1 MTPIS
6 KDADFKHPED
16 GMYMIEPVGEH
27 LEREGRVM
35 EVIDSAAVVSIVE
48 NFNAAAQAENFSG
61 LLVDHEHFKHDLQ
74 KETIAYGWLM
84 GLQGR
89 ADGIYGQIRW
99 TATGQAAVD
108 GGDYRDAAALLA
120 EPPKQWQAPLPL
132 DKIAN
137 AHIES
142 ARKLREALWP
152 WLVQQHDLSLTAA
165 EREAG
170 GTADYFRIF
179 HSRISPRYW
188 RELLART
195 LRRDAGAEDWN
206 RLEIYLPE
214 RPAAKEAAARMVT
227 AALAEEFGAVES
239 FINACGNPA
248 APSKT
253 EQRAVW
259 TLALEK
265 YASLVSSGMPDKQAA
280 RRVRSFLFAKAPFL
294 ASTRDA
300 LLKAF
305 DRKREALEHSAGDPK
320 ALRDG
325 REQNGDR
332 FDLPADDRDR
342 LIHRA
347 VFYYRGDVVPA
358 WRDLLKSGFS
368 EPVRER
374 YFGKAA
380 SKSHV
385 PTSVKD
391 SVSSE
396 VEILT
401 VMHQGPRAYDSIKG
415 YVDRSY
421 EGIASLKCMSADDFT
436 MPVYYYVP
444 DGKGWFVLTRG
455 QILIFTDFRALR
467 ILGWSMQP
475 DRNYSSLTI
484 RSLCTHVFAEHGVP
498 SVLQFERGI
507 WESSSLIKGRD
518 PAPFEFTEVVQGLR
532 EFGIRFIHSIRPRS
546 KTVKR
551 IGGLVQDLMEAEP
564 GYCGRNER
572 VDAPETLRKQMAEV
586 EARKVHPSR
595 YFYSYEDW
603 HRRFGEIV
611 NQYNA
616 APQQG
621 RILCGM
627 SPDEALAK
635 LADTDDPPMQFSAGL
650 RYLLAHDKRPAKVT
664 LNGVT
669 FQVGRQKFNYRGKE
683 IAHLVGQDVLAW
695 FDPENP
701 ETLTV
706 TDMQRRNPICVAR
719 AHEVSALECVTD
731 PDSGRLAQELRR
743 VAAQGSYMK
752 ARFTAVK
759 SKFPMPQRV
768 AIADAHTAQ
777 LGQEF
782 DHLKTAQ
789 KEKTVR
795 VDRMRRQAN
804 RLDIPA
810 VMVDDDPETQ
820 RGLELM
826 AEAEREHQRG
836 QKEAKVYQLDPTKQF
851 NPKGNES

>member
-1 MTPIS
+1 MLS
-6 KDADFKHPED
+6 
-16 GMYMIEPVGEH
+16 
-27 LEREGRVM
+27 
-35 EVIDSAAVVSIVE
+35 
-48 NFNAAAQAENFSG
+48 
-61 LLVDHEHFKHDLQ
+61 
-74 KETIAYGWLM
+74 
-84 GLQGR
+84 
-89 ADGIYGQIRW
+89 
-99 TATGQAAVD
+99 
-108 GGDYRDAAALLA
+108 
-120 EPPKQWQAPLPL
+120 EPPKQWQPPLPL
-132 DKIAN
+132 DKITD

-142 ARKLREALWP
+142 ARKLREALRP
-152 WLVQQHDLSLTAA
+152 WLAQQHDTTLATKEL
-165 EREAG
+165 EARG
-170 GTADYFRIF
+170 VADYARVFGHHITG
-179 HSRISPRYW
+179 RYW
-188 RELLART
+188 RELFARIV
-195 LRRDAGAEDWN
+195 RRDNGAGDWN

-214 RPAAKEAAARMVT
+214 RPTAKEAPARMVT
-227 AALAEEFGAVES
+227 EALAEEFGAIEG

-248 APSKT
+248 EPSKT

-265 YASLVSSGMPDKQAA
+265 YASLVSSGMPAKRAA
-280 RRVRSFLFAKAPFL
+280 RRMRSFLFAKAPFL
-294 ASTRDA
+294 AATRDA

-305 DRKREALEHSAGDPK
+305 DRKREALENSAGDPK
-320 ALRDG
+320 ALCDG
-325 REQNGDR
+325 REQNGER

-347 VFYYRGDVVPA
+347 VFYYRGDVAPA
-358 WRDLLKSGFS
+358 WRDLVKAGFS
-368 EPVRER
+368 EPVRQR

-385 PTSVKD
+385 PTSVMD
-391 SVSSE
+391 SVGSE

-401 VMHQGPRAYDSIKG
+401 VMYQGPRAFDSITG
-415 YVDRSY
+415 HVDRSY

-444 DGKGWFVLTRG
+444 DGKGWFILTRG
-455 QILIFTDFRALR
+455 QILLFSDFRALR
-467 ILGWSMQP
+467 IIGWSMQP

-498 SVLQFERGI
+498 SVLAFERGI
-507 WESSSLIKGRD
+507 WQSSSLIKGRD

-532 EFGIRFIHSIRPRS
+532 EFGIKFIHSIRPRS
-546 KTVKR
+546 KTVER

-586 EARKVHPSR
+586 EARKVHPSK
-595 YFYSYEDW
+595 YFYSYGDW
-603 HRRFGEIV
+603 HRRFGEVV

-616 APQQG
+616 APQEG
-621 RILCGM
+621 RILAGM

-635 LADTDDPPMQFSAGL
+635 LADVEDPPMQFSAGL

-669 FQVGRQKFNYRGKE
+669 LQVGKQKFNYRGNE

-701 ETLTV
+701 EALVV
-706 TDMQRRNPICVAR
+706 TDMQRRNPITVGR
-719 AHEVSALECVTD
+719 SNEVNALECVTD

-743 VAAQGSYMK
+743 VAGQASYMK

-759 SKFPMPQRV
+759 SKFPMPQRR
-768 AIADAHTAQ
+768 ALADVLTLQ
-777 LGQEF
+777 LGQQIEEQ
-782 DHLKTAQ
+782 KTAR

-795 VDRMRRQAN
+795 VDRMRRQAQ
-804 RLDIPA
+804 RMEIPS

-826 AEAEREHQRG
+826 AEAERDYQRG
-836 QKEAKVYQLDPTKQF
+836 EREPKVYQLDPTKTF
-851 NPKGNES
+851 NPKGQES

>member
-1 MTPIS
+1 MV
-6 KDADFKHPED
+6 
-16 GMYMIEPVGEH
+16 GGIE
-27 LEREGRVM
+27 
-35 EVIDSAAVVSIVE
+35 
-48 NFNAAAQAENFSG
+48 AAAWS
-61 LLVDHEHFKHDLQ
+61 VDQLPES
-74 KETIAYGWLM
+74 
-84 GLQGR
+84 
-89 ADGIYGQIRW
+89 IRKRLS
-99 TATGQAAVD
+99 QEAAR
-108 GGDYRDAAALLA
+108 GSYRDAAALLA

-132 DKIAN
+132 GKISD
-137 AHIES
+137 AHIEG
-142 ARKLREALWP
+142 ARKLREALRP
-152 WLVQQHDLSLTAA
+152 WLVQQRDTTLASKDM
-165 EREAG
+165 EARG
-170 GTADYFRIF
+170 VADYARVFGHRITG
-179 HSRISPRYW
+179 RYW
-188 RELLART
+188 RELFART
-195 LRRDAGAEDWN
+195 VRRDNGAEDWN
-206 RLEIYLPE
+206 RIESYLPE
-214 RPAAKEAAARMVT
+214 RPAAKETPARMVRE
-227 AALAEEFGAVES
+227 ALAEEFGVIDN
-239 FINACGNPA
+239 FISACGNPA

-253 EQRAVW
+253 EQRAIW
-259 TLALEK
+259 TLALDK

-305 DRKREALEHSAGDPK
+305 DRKLEALEHSAGDPK

-347 VFYYRGDVVPA
+347 VFYYRGDVAPA
-358 WRDLLKSGFS
+358 WRDLVKAGFS
-368 EPVRER
+368 EPVRQR

-385 PTSVKD
+385 PGSVMD

-401 VMHQGPRAYDSIKG
+401 VMHQGPRAFDSITG
-415 YVDRSY
+415 HVDRSY

-444 DGKGWFVLTRG
+444 DGKGWFILTRG
-455 QILIFTDFRALR
+455 QILLFTDFRTLR
-467 ILGWSMQP
+467 IIGRSMQP
-475 DRNYSSLTI
+475 ERNYSSLTI

-546 KTVKR
+546 KTVER

-586 EARKVHPSR
+586 EARKVHPCK
-595 YFYSYEDW
+595 YFYSYENWDK
-603 HRRFGEIV
+603 RFGEIV
-611 NQYNA
+611 KQYNA

-621 RILCGM
+621 RILAGL
-627 SPDEALAK
+627 SPNEAFVK
-635 LADTDDPPMQFSAGL
+635 FADADDPPMQFNAEL
-650 RYLLAHDKRPAKVT
+650 RYLLANDKRPAKVT

-669 FQVGRQKFNYRGKE
+669 FQVGKQKFNYRGKE

-701 ETLTV
+701 ETLVV

-719 AHEVSALECVTD
+719 SKEVSALECVTD

-743 VAAQGSYMK
+743 VTGQASYMK
-752 ARFTAVK
+752 ARFEAVK
-759 SKFPMPQRV
+759 SVAPMPQRR
-768 AIADAHTAQ
+768 ALADVRTLQ
-777 LGQEF
+777 LGQQIEEQ
-782 DHLKTAQ
+782 KTAQ

-804 RLDIPA
+804 RMDIPA
-810 VMVDDDPETQ
+810 VMIDDDPETQ
-820 RGLELM
+820 RGLELL
-826 AEAEREHQRG
+826 AEAERDHQRG
-836 QKEAKVYQLDPTKQF
+836 QKEAKVYQIDPTKTF
-851 NPKGNES
+851 NPKPAKEGDEI

>member
-1 MTPIS
+1 MNPPANNLLRPAGAFTAARIAACLGTSPQAVRNRLLDTPATGVRIV
-6 KDADFKHPED
+6 
-16 GMYMIEPVGEH
+16 GGIE
-27 LEREGRVM
+27 
-35 EVIDSAAVVSIVE
+35 
-48 NFNAAAQAENFSG
+48 AAAWSVVKLPESLRKRLDEEARRHS
-61 LLVDHEHFKHDLQ
+61 
-74 KETIAYGWLM
+74 
-84 GLQGR
+84 
-89 ADGIYGQIRW
+89 
-99 TATGQAAVD
+99 
-108 GGDYRDAAALLA
+108 YRDAAALLA
-120 EPPKQWQAPLPL
+120 EPPKQWQPPLPL
-132 DKIAN
+132 DKIAD
-137 AHIES
+137 AHIEG
-142 ARKLREALWP
+142 ARKLREALRP
-152 WLVQQHDLSLTAA
+152 WLVQQHDTSLATKDL
-165 EREAG
+165 ETRG
-170 GTADYFRIF
+170 VADYARVFGHRITG
-179 HSRISPRYW
+179 RYW

-195 LRRDAGAEDWN
+195 LRRDNGAEDLN
-206 RLEIYLPE
+206 RLEIFLPE
-214 RPAAKEAAARMVT
+214 RPSAKDAPARMVT

-294 ASTRDA
+294 ASTRNA

-325 REQNGDR
+325 REQNGEW
-332 FDLPADDRDR
+332 FDMPADDRDM

-347 VFYYRGDVVPA
+347 VFYYRGDVAPA
-358 WRDLLKSGFS
+358 WRDLLKTGFS
-368 EPVRER
+368 EPVRQR

-385 PTSVKD
+385 PGSVMD

-436 MPVYYYVP
+436 MPVYYYVS
-444 DGKGWFVLTRG
+444 DGKGWFNLTRG

-546 KTVKR
+546 KTVER
-551 IGGLVQDLMEAEP
+551 IGGLVQDLMEAEL

-586 EARKVHPSR
+586 EARKVHPAR
-595 YFYSYEDW
+595 YFHSYEDW
-603 HRRFGEIV
+603 QLRFGEIV

-621 RILCGM
+621 RILAGL

-635 LADTDDPPMQFSAGL
+635 LADADDPPMQLNAGL
-650 RYLLAHDKRPAKVT
+650 RYLLAHDKRTAKVT

-669 FQVGRQKFNYRGKE
+669 FQVGKQKFNYRGKE

-701 ETLTV
+701 ETLVV

-719 AHEVSALECVTD
+719 SKEVSALECVTD

-752 ARFTAVK
+752 TRFTAVK
-759 SKFPMPQRV
+759 SKFPMPQRRPL
-768 AIADAHTAQ
+768 ADVRTLQ
-777 LGQEF
+777 LGQQIEEQ
-782 DHLKTAQ
+782 KTAQ

-804 RLDIPA
+804 RMDIPA

>member
-1 MTPIS
+1 M
-6 KDADFKHPED
+6 
-16 GMYMIEPVGEH
+16 
-27 LEREGRVM
+27 
-35 EVIDSAAVVSIVE
+35 
-48 NFNAAAQAENFSG
+48 NAAGNNHLAPAGAFTAARFAACLGTSPQAVRKG
-61 LLVDHEHFKHDLQ
+61 LLD
-74 KETIAYGWLM
+74 TP
-84 GLQGR
+84 
-89 ADGIYGQIRW
+89 
-99 TATGQAAVD
+99 ATGIRIIGGLEAAAWSLD
-108 GGDYRDAAALLA
+108 RIPESLRKRLDEEALRHSYRDAAAMLA
-120 EPPKQWQAPLPL
+120 EPPKLWEPPLPL
-132 DKIAN
+132 DKIAES
-137 AHIES
+137 HIDS
-142 ARKLREALWP
+142 AQKLREALRP
-152 WLVQQHDLSLTAA
+152 WLVQQHSTSLATKDL
-165 EREAG
+165 EARG
-170 GTADYFRIF
+170 VADYARVFGHRITG
-179 HSRISPRYW
+179 RYW
-188 RELLART
+188 RELFART
-195 LRRDAGAEDWN
+195 VRRDNGAENWN
-206 RLEIYLPE
+206 RLELYLPE
-214 RPAAKEAAARMVT
+214 RPAAKESPARMVT
-227 AALAEEFGAVES
+227 EALAEEFGAIEG

-248 APSKT
+248 DPSKI

-265 YASLVSSGMPDKQAA
+265 YASLVSSGMPGKQAA
-280 RRVRSFLFAKAPFL
+280 RRVRSFLFAKASFL

-305 DRKREALEHSAGDPK
+305 DRKREALERSAGDTK

-325 REQNGDR
+325 REQNGER
-332 FDLPADDRDR
+332 FDLPVDDRDK

-347 VFYYRGDVVPA
+347 VFYYRGDVAPA
-358 WRDLLKSGFS
+358 WRDLVKAGFS
-368 EPVRER
+368 EPVRQR

-385 PTSVKD
+385 PSSVMD
-391 SVSSE
+391 SVGSE

-401 VMHQGPRAYDSIKG
+401 VMHQGPRAFDSITG
-415 YVDRSY
+415 HVDRSY

-444 DGKGWFVLTRG
+444 DGKGWFILTRG
-455 QILIFTDFRALR
+455 QILLFSDFRALR
-467 ILGWSMQP
+467 IIGWSMQP

-498 SVLQFERGI
+498 SVLAFERGI

-532 EFGIRFIHSIRPRS
+532 EFGIKFIHSIRPRS
-546 KTVKR
+546 KTVER

-586 EARKVHPSR
+586 EARKVHPSK

-621 RILCGM
+621 RILAGM
-627 SPDEALAK
+627 SPDEALVK
-635 LADTDDPPMQFSAGL
+635 LADVEDPPMQFSAGL
-650 RYLLAHDKRPAKVT
+650 RYLLAHDKRAAKVT

-669 FQVGRQKFNYRGKE
+669 FQVGKQKFNYRGNE

-701 ETLTV
+701 ETLVV
-706 TDMQRRNPICVAR
+706 TDIQRRNPICVAR
-719 AHEVSALECVTD
+719 SKEVSALECVTD

-743 VAAQGSYMK
+743 VAGQASYMK

-759 SKFPMPQRV
+759 SKFPMPQRH
-768 AIADAHTAQ
+768 AIADVRTLQ
-777 LGQEF
+777 LGQQIE
-782 DHLKTAQ
+782 DQKTAR

-795 VDRMRRQAN
+795 IDRMRRQAN
-804 RLDIPA
+804 RMEIPA
-810 VMVDDDPETQ
+810 VMVDDDPDTQ
-820 RGLELM
+820 RGLELL

-836 QKEAKVYQLDPTKQF
+836 RGNEPAAAKVYQLDSDKVFTPKPDT
-851 NPKGNES
+851 KGNHL

>member
-1 MTPIS
+1 M
-6 KDADFKHPED
+6 
-16 GMYMIEPVGEH
+16 EPPANNLCPPAGAFT
-27 LEREGRVM
+27 
-35 EVIDSAAVVSIVE
+35 AARIGACLGTSPQAVRKRLLDIPATGSRIIGGVE
-48 NFNAAAQAENFSG
+48 AAAWS
-61 LLVDHEHFKHDLQ
+61 VDRLPESLRKRLD
-74 KETIAYGWLM
+74 E
-84 GLQGR
+84 
-89 ADGIYGQIRW
+89 
-99 TATGQAAVD
+99 QAA
-108 GGDYRDAAALLA
+108 GCCYRDAAAMLA
-120 EPPKQWQAPLPL
+120 EPPKQWQPPLPL
-132 DKIAN
+132 DKIAD
-137 AHIES
+137 AHIED
-142 ARKLREALWP
+142 ARKLREALRP
-152 WLVQQHDLSLTAA
+152 WLVQQDDAA
-165 EREAG
+165 LAG
-170 GTADYFRIF
+170 KALETKGLADYARVFGHRITG
-179 HSRISPRYW
+179 RYW

-195 LRRDAGAEDWN
+195 VRRDNGAGDWS
-206 RLEIYLPE
+206 RLELYLPE
-214 RPAAKEAAARMVT
+214 RPAPKEAAARVVT
-227 AALAEEFGAVES
+227 EALAEEFGAIEN

-248 APSKT
+248 EPSKT
-253 EQRAVW
+253 EQRAIW

-265 YASLVSSGMPDKQAA
+265 YASLVSGGMPAKRAA
-280 RRVRSFLFAKAPFL
+280 RRVRSFLFAKAAFL
-294 ASTRDA
+294 APTRDA

-305 DRKREALEHSAGDPK
+305 DRKREALERSAGDPK

-325 REQNGDR
+325 REQNGER

-347 VFYYRGDVVPA
+347 VFYYRGDVAPA
-358 WRDLLKSGFS
+358 WRDLVKAGFS
-368 EPVRER
+368 EPVQQR
-374 YFGKAA
+374 YSGKAA

-385 PTSVKD
+385 PSSVMD
-391 SVSSE
+391 SVGSE

-401 VMHQGPRAYDSIKG
+401 VMHQGPRAFDAIKG

-455 QILIFTDFRALR
+455 QILLFTDFRTLR
-467 ILGWSMQP
+467 IIGWSMQP

-498 SVLQFERGI
+498 SVLQFECGI

-532 EFGIRFIHSIRPRS
+532 EFGIKFIHSIRPRS
-546 KTVKR
+546 KTVER

-572 VDAPETLRKQMAEV
+572 EDAPETLRKQMAEV
-586 EARKVHPSR
+586 EARKVHPSK

-621 RILCGM
+621 RILAGM
-627 SPDEALAK
+627 SPDEALVK
-635 LADTDDPPMQFSAGL
+635 LADADDPPMQFSAGL
-650 RYLLAHDKRPAKVT
+650 RYLLAHDKRSAKVT

-669 FQVGRQKFNYRGKE
+669 FQVGKQKFNYRGNE

-701 ETLTV
+701 ETLVV

-719 AHEVSALECVTD
+719 SMEVSALECVTD

-743 VAAQGSYMK
+743 VAGQASHMK

-759 SKFPMPQRV
+759 SKFPMPQRR
-768 AIADAHTAQ
+768 ALADARTVQ
-777 LGQEF
+777 LGQQIEEQ
-782 DHLKTAQ
+782 KTAR

-795 VDRMRRQAN
+795 VDRMRRQAQ
-804 RLDIPA
+804 RMEIPA

-820 RGLELM
+820 RGLDLL
-826 AEAEREHQRG
+826 AEAESDHQRG
-836 QKEAKVYQLDPTKQF
+836 RKQAAATPQVYPLDPSKTF
-851 NPKGNES
+851 TPKPAKEGDEL

>member
-1 MTPIS
+1 MNQPANKLCAPASAFTAARIGACLGTSPQAVRKRLLDTPATGIRII
-6 KDADFKHPED
+6 
-16 GMYMIEPVGEH
+16 GG
-27 LEREGRVM
+27 LE
-35 EVIDSAAVVSIVE
+35 
-48 NFNAAAQAENFSG
+48 AAAWSIDQLPKSLRKRIDEEACRRNC
-61 LLVDHEHFKHDLQ
+61 
-74 KETIAYGWLM
+74 
-84 GLQGR
+84 
-89 ADGIYGQIRW
+89 
-99 TATGQAAVD
+99 
-108 GGDYRDAAALLA
+108 RDAAALLA

-132 DKIAN
+132 DKIAD
-137 AHIES
+137 AHIEG
-142 ARKLREALWP
+142 AQKLREALRP
-152 WLVQQHDLSLTAA
+152 WLVQQQDTTL
-165 EREAG
+165 AG
-170 GTADYFRIF
+170 KALEMKGLADYARVFGHRITG
-179 HSRISPRYW
+179 RYW

-195 LRRDAGAEDWN
+195 VRRDSGAGDWN

-214 RPAAKEAAARMVT
+214 RPAPKEAAARVVT
-227 AALAEEFGAVES
+227 EALAEEFGAVER

-248 APSKT
+248 VPSKT

-265 YASLVSSGMPDKQAA
+265 YASLVSTGTPAKRAA
-280 RRVRSFLFAKAPFL
+280 RRVRSFLFAKAAFL
-294 ASTRDA
+294 APTRDA
-300 LLKAF
+300 LWMAF
-305 DRKREALEHSAGDPK
+305 DRKREALESNAGDPK

-325 REQNGDR
+325 REQNGER
-332 FDLPADDRDR
+332 FDLPEQDRDI

-347 VFYYRGDVVPA
+347 VFYYRGDVAPA
-358 WRDLLKSGFS
+358 WRDLVRKGFS
-368 EPVRER
+368 EPVRQR
-374 YFGKAA
+374 YIGKAA

-385 PTSVKD
+385 PSSVMD
-391 SVSSE
+391 SVGSE

-401 VMHQGPRAYDSIKG
+401 VMHQGPRAFDAIKG

-444 DGKGWFVLTRG
+444 DGKGWFILTRG
-455 QILIFTDFRALR
+455 QILLFTDFRTLR

-532 EFGIRFIHSIRPRS
+532 EFGIKFIHSIRPRS
-546 KTVKR
+546 KTVER

-586 EARKVHPSR
+586 EARKVHPSK

-621 RILCGM
+621 RILAGM
-627 SPDEALAK
+627 SPDEALVK
-635 LADTDDPPMQFSAGL
+635 LADADDPPMQFSAGL
-650 RYLLAHDKRPAKVT
+650 RYLLAHDKRSAKVT

-669 FQVGRQKFNYRGKE
+669 FQVGKQKFNYRGQE

-701 ETLTV
+701 EALVV
-706 TDMQRRNPICVAR
+706 TNMKRENPITVGR
-719 AHEVSALECVTD
+719 SNEVSALECVTD

-743 VAAQGSYMK
+743 VAGQASYMK

-759 SKFPMPQRV
+759 SKFPMPQRR
-768 AIADAHTAQ
+768 ALADVRTLQ
-777 LGQEF
+777 LGQQIEEQ
-782 DHLKTAQ
+782 KTAR

-795 VDRMRRQAN
+795 VDRMRRQA
-804 RLDIPA
+804 RRMDIPA
-810 VMVDDDPETQ
+810 VLVDDDPDTQ
-820 RGLELM
+820 RGLDLLV
-826 AEAEREHQRG
+826 EAEREHQGG
-836 QKEAKVYQLDPTKQF
+836 QQEAKVYQLDPTKQF

>member
-1 MTPIS
+1 MFTASRIAAGLGISPQAVRKGLLDTPATGSRII
-6 KDADFKHPED
+6 
-16 GMYMIEPVGEH
+16 GGIE
-27 LEREGRVM
+27 
-35 EVIDSAAVVSIVE
+35 
-48 NFNAAAQAENFSG
+48 AAAWS
-61 LLVDHEHFKHDLQ
+61 VDKLPESLRKRLDD
-74 KETIAYGWLM
+74 E
-84 GLQGR
+84 
-89 ADGIYGQIRW
+89 
-99 TATGQAAVD
+99 AAR
-108 GGDYRDAAALLA
+108 GSYRDAAALLA
-120 EPPKQWQAPLPL
+120 EPPKQWQPPLPL
-132 DKIAN
+132 DKIAD
-137 AHIES
+137 AHIDG
-142 ARKLREALWP
+142 ARKLREALRP
-152 WLVQQHDLSLTAA
+152 WLIQQRDTTIAGMDLETKGL
-165 EREAG
+165 
-170 GTADYFRIF
+170 ADYARVFGHRITG
-179 HSRISPRYW
+179 RYW

-195 LRRDAGAEDWN
+195 VRRDNGAEDYG

-214 RPAAKEAAARMVT
+214 RPAAKEPPARMVT
-227 AALAEEFGAVES
+227 EALAEEFGAIDNYIS
-239 FINACGNPA
+239 ACGNPA

-259 TLALEK
+259 TLALDK
-265 YASLVSSGMPDKQAA
+265 YGSLVSSGMPAKQAA

-325 REQNGDR
+325 REQNGER
-332 FDLPADDRDR
+332 FDLPEDDRD
-342 LIHRA
+342 LLVHRA
-347 VFYYRGDVVPA
+347 VFYYRGDVAPA
-358 WRDLLKSGFS
+358 WRDLVKAGFS
-368 EPVRER
+368 EPVRQR

-385 PTSVKD
+385 PTSVID
-391 SVSSE
+391 SVGSE

-401 VMHQGPRAYDSIKG
+401 VMHQGPRAFDSITG
-415 YVDRSY
+415 HVDRSY

-444 DGKGWFVLTRG
+444 DGKGWFILTRG
-455 QILIFTDFRALR
+455 QILLFTDFRALR
-467 ILGWSMQP
+467 IIGWSMQP

-507 WESSSLIKGRD
+507 WESSTLIKGRD

-532 EFGIRFIHSIRPRS
+532 EFGIKFIHSIRPRS
-546 KTVKR
+546 KTVER
-551 IGGLVQDLMEAEP
+551 IGGLVQDLLEAEP

-586 EARKVHPSR
+586 EARKVHPSK
-595 YFYSYEDW
+595 YFYSFEDW
-603 HRRFGEIV
+603 QRRFGEIV
-611 NQYNA
+611 DQYNT

-621 RILCGM
+621 RILAGM

-635 LADTDDPPMQFSAGL
+635 FADEDDPPMQFSAGL
-650 RYLLAHDKRPAKVT
+650 RYLLAHDKRAAKVT

-669 FQVGRQKFNYRGKE
+669 FQVGKQKFNYRGKE

-701 ETLTV
+701 ETLVV

-719 AHEVSALECVTD
+719 SKEVSALECVTD

-743 VAAQGSYMK
+743 VAGQGSFMK

-759 SKFPMPQRV
+759 SKFPMPQRR
-768 AIADAHTAQ
+768 ALADVRTLQ
-777 LGQEF
+777 LGQQIEEQ
-782 DHLKTAQ
+782 KTAR

-795 VDRMRRQAN
+795 VDRMRRQAH
-804 RLDIPA
+804 RMDIPA

-820 RGLELM
+820 RGLDLL
-826 AEAEREHQRG
+826 AQAEREHQGGRK
-836 QKEAKVYQLDPTKQF
+836 QEPATPKVYMLKPFK
-851 NPKGNES
+851 PKGNK